1 VVEGLVAAVDREAR
15 FSWDAP
21 DAGLSLTRD
30 GRLDAGG
37 EYEPSR
43 MEREGFRSL
52 VLRYNE
58 CFPRAAGLLA
68 GLSAPTVA
76 AVWREAFRPGAG
88 GRLQVVERTGEG
100 GEAAMFAVY
109 APGYPSEYTVATV
122 AETVRDALG
131 SAPHLAHL
139 QYDAPT
145 SSLSLRVELPDYHL
159 HIVATDTYGE
169 PAPSVSVYTLQGRNL
184 GAPNVGPARRRR
196 PGTGGTST
204 SEGIIEK
211 IYAAAAHVRAHT

>member
-1 VVEGLVAAVDREAR
+1 VVDALVAAITREAR

-43 MEREGFRSL
+43 LEREGFRSL

-58 CFPRAAGLLA
+58 HFPRAFGLLA
-68 GLSAPTVA
+68 GLSAPTTS
-76 AVWREAFRPGAG
+76 AVWREAFRPAP
-88 GRLQVVERTGEG
+88 GRIQVVERVGEG
-100 GEAAMFAVY
+100 GETAVHAVY
-109 APGYPSEYTVATV
+109 APGYPAEYTVATV

-131 SAPHLAHL
+131 SAPYPAHL
-139 QYDAPT
+139 GYDAPT
-145 SSLSLRVELPDYHL
+145 SSLSLRVELPDYSL

-169 PAPSVSVYTLQGRNL
+169 PAPSVNVWTLQGRNL
-184 GAPNVGPARRRR
+184 GAPHVGPARRRR
-196 PGTGGTST
+196 PGTGGAST
-204 SEGIIEK
+204 SGGIIEK
-211 IYAAAAHVRAHT
+211 IHAAAAHVRANT